1 MMRVWGDIF
10 NKEIILADIRSH
22 SILGKVTGHFI
33 PLAKNYQDI
42 FNGVCD
48 IKIAGGPAYFKSFSE
63 EEMLSLPYDINGTT
77 FLDKLH
83 TFVNCRALFKEGQ
96 GKCIIFQQSSIATA
110 YIALALFY
118 HGRSK
123 VYVIQYSR
131 ASIDSPIKRAL
142 YRLARNKI
150 DGIIC
155 PNEDVG
161 KAYGRPYL
169 VVPDYIYTGE
179 AEISSISFEKK
190 RYDFCIIG
198 RLSPEKGVPDA
209 IRSLRTTNYKVLI
222 AGKPQSEALGEE
234 IRKECEGAAN
244 IELHLGYIN
253 DEDYLRY
260 IQQSRYSILNYQ
272 GEYSVRS
279 SGVVYDMLFNGT
291 PVVGCRCKAL
301 KFIEEKG
308 LGLIYDN
315 INNIDYSRLMDVEF
329 YNLCQE
335 NIVEYRKSHQQYKE
349 KLEKFILK

>member
-1 MMRVWGDIF
+1 M
-10 NKEIILADIRSH
+10 NEIIFADIRSH
-22 SILGKVTGHFI
+22 ALTGKVTGHFI
-33 PLAKNYQDI
+33 PLAKNYQEL
-42 FNGVCD
+42 FKGVSE
-48 IKIAGGPAYFKSFSE
+48 IKVAGGPAYLQSFKE
-63 EEMLSLPYDINGTT
+63 DEMVVLPYNVSGTSIM
-77 FLDKLH
+77 DKLH
-83 TFVNCRALFKEGQ
+83 TLVNCKTLFKNGED
-96 GKCIIFQQSSIATA
+96 KNIIFQQSSLATV
-110 YIALALFY
+110 YLALALFY
-118 HGRSK
+118 WGKSNI
-123 VYVIQYSR
+123 YMIQYSKT
-131 ASIDSPIKRAL
+131 SINSPLKRIL
-142 YRLARNKI
+142 FGLSKKKI

-155 PNEDVG
+155 PNDEVG
-161 KAYGRPYL
+161 QAYNLPYI

-179 AEISSISFEKK
+179 AEISSIPFKEK

-234 IRKECEGAAN
+234 IRKECESAAN

-272 GEYSVRS
+272 GEYSIRS

-335 NIVEYRKSHQQYKE
+335 NIIEYRKSHQQYKE